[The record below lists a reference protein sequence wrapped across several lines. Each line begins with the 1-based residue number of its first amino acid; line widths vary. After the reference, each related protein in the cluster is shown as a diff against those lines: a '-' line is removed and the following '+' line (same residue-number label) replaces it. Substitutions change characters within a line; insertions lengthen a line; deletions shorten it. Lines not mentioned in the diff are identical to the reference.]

1 MSVECKS
8 QLGFCRPLT
17 SMVKV
22 SLFLYN
28 PHKNPIVFKI
38 KTTAP
43 RQYVCIFN
51 NGLKEL
57 SRKISN
63 KISSAFDQIPVASKL
78 ALKEEPP
85 LDFKCRDKFLIQ
97 SIALTN
103 KDITDTQSL
112 LLLFDSAS
120 KEDIH
125 EKKIKCVFLTPEED
139 NAVQHTLEKPINE
152 YEKYDSVRSPE
163 NRDYSTDLG
172 IAKPVLDTNQLPL
185 SNDISIDRALGSSVS
200 NENLTIQLVEAKTT
214 IRKLKDQLKESEQ
227 RHRITNRP
235 EKQEHPFSNKI
246 MIATAPKS
254 VPIHICIVLCLL
266 AFFLA
271 YFAF

>member
-28 PHKNPIVFKI
+28 PHKGPIVFKI

-43 RQYVCIFN
+43 RQYCVRPNSGRIEAGQEIEVLVLF
-51 NGLKEL
+51 
-57 SRKISN
+57 
-63 KISSAFDQIPVASKL
+63 Q

-103 KDITDTQSL
+103 KDVTDTQSL

-139 NAVQHTLEKPINE
+139 NTTQHTLEKSFNDN
-152 YEKYDSVRSPE
+152 EKYSSIRSPE
-163 NRDYSTDLG
+163 NHNYSADSAIT
-172 IAKPVLDTNQLPL
+172 KPILDSNQLPFN
-185 SNDISIDRALGSSVS
+185 SDASVNRTSENSVS
-200 NENLTIQLVEAKTT
+200 NENLAIQLVEAKTT
-214 IRKLKDQLKESEQ
+214 IKKLKDQLKETEQ
-227 RHRITNRP
+227 RYRVINKP
-235 EKQEHPFSNKI
+235 EKQDHPFSDKM
-246 MIATAPKS
+246 MIATGP
-254 VPIHICIVLCLL
+254 
-266 AFFLA
+266 
-271 YFAF
+271 